1 MKSGQAFKIENMES
15 EQKGR
20 LFWLDVLRALA
31 ACAVVMMH
39 TLTGAVDIMNT
50 AAYEDGQWMLLI
62 MDMVTWCVPMFLMIS
77 GFLFLDPDRE
87 IGFGKMLKKYCV
99 RIVLALLLFGIP
111 FSCMELI
118 LAERTF
124 RMGMLWEGLWM
135 VLTMRSWSHL
145 WYLYLIL
152 VLYALTP
159 ALKWVL
165 KRLPYWGIVLGLA
178 YFLVGSSGLPFLN
191 QFVEGAAFPV
201 LPDGSI
207 YVFYY
212 VFGYCLHRKEKR
224 VGANHMLVWGVGILI
239 VLGEMVRDRLLRD
252 ASLQMAYNYPLTVLL
267 SVGIMLFAMSF
278 SEQFQHNGWSL
289 EHRPVVKYGKK
300 LIVHLSRLSFTIYLI
315 HPVFLNVMYKVM
327 KVTPVDFSF
336 GISLPVFFAVTLLCS
351 IFSAWILHKITP
363 LRKHVL

>member
-1 MKSGQAFKIENMES
+1 MKCGQALKIENMES
-15 EQKGR
+15 GQKSR
-20 LFWLDVLRALA
+20 LYWLDVLRALA

-50 AAYEDGQWMLLI
+50 SAYADGQWMLLI
-62 MDMVTWCVPMFLMIS
+62 MDMVTWCVPVFLMIS
-77 GFLFLDPDRE
+77 GFLFLDQEKE
-87 IGFGKMLKKYCV
+87 IGFGKMIKKYCV

-124 RMGMLWEGLWM
+124 RISMLWEGLWM
-135 VLTMRSWSHL
+135 VLTMQSWSHL

-152 VLYALTP
+152 VMYALTP

-178 YFLVGSSGLPFLN
+178 LLLVGSSGLPFLN
-191 QFVEGAAFPV
+191 QFVEEAAFPV

-224 VGANHMLVWGVGILI
+224 VGANHVLVWGVGILI
-239 VLGEMVRDRLLRD
+239 VLGEMVRDRLFRG

-267 SVGIMLFAMSF
+267 SVGIMLFAMSL

-289 EHRPVVKYGKK
+289 EHRPVVKYGKT
-300 LIVHLSRLSFTIYLI
+300 LIVNLSKLSFAIYLI
-315 HPVFLNVMYKVM
+315 HPVFLNVMYKVLH
-327 KVTPVDFSF
+327 VTPVDFSF
-336 GISLPVFFAVTLLCS
+336 MLTFPIFFGITLLCS
-351 IFSAWILHKITP
+351 VMGAWCLQKIAP